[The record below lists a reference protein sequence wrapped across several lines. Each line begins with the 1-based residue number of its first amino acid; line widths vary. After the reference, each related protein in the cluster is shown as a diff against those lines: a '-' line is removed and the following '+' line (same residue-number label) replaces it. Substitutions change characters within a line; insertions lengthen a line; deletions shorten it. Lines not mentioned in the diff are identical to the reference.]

1 VPLYRITCQRETQY
15 EFEIVAENEMEAE
28 RQVEQI
34 ELTGDVENYAIDWY
48 PLELLEV
55 EEVTE

>member
-1 VPLYRITCQRETQY
+1 
-15 EFEIVAENEMEAE
+15 MEAE